1 MINTIKFA
9 TRLRTSIKFHSEP
22 VYDEKL
28 IKAKVREF
36 DGVIK
41 TNLNT
46 EYRMKKTKTTKFI
59 NTEVESESESDTEL
73 ELNSETE
80 PDTE

>member
-1 MINTIKFA
+1 MINTVK
-9 TRLRTSIKFHSEP
+9 LRTSIKFHSEP

-46 EYRMKKTKTTKFI
+46 EYRMKKTKTTMFI
-59 NTEVESESESDTEL
+59 NTEVESESDTEL